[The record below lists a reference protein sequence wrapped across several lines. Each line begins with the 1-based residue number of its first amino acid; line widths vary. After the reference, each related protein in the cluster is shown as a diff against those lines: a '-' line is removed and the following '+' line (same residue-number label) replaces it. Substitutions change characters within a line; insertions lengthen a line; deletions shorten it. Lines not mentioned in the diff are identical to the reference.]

1 MKIIN
6 ERGLNKREQY
16 YRQRI
21 TTFGDHAT
29 MTGTLGIGWSRSLRR
44 ALKSRSKP

>member
-21 TTFGDHAT
+21 TTCVDT
-29 MTGTLGIGWSRSLRR
+29 VLMSGTLGIGWRRSLRR